1 VTCAHCYQAS
11 VSVACRQ
18 YIRSFISAKALP
30 AQCASQCHQKKP
42 KWLTFCPPDLAWCDF
57 NELVFCH
64 ITCRRAVRQQAYSHA
79 YLCERGGCSKT
90 AYARDRVSDNASTGV
105 ELPAPI
111 ASSSVKI
118 RGGERLTF
126 SSEPVFLTL
135 VSFFSRTGFTCT
147 AKAVPEDVG
156 LLL

>member
-1 VTCAHCYQAS
+1 MQNWRVQQP
-11 VSVACRQ
+11 ACDR
-18 YIRSFISAKALP
+18 ILDSA
-30 AQCASQCHQKKP
+30 C
-42 KWLTFCPPDLAWCDF
+42 
-57 NELVFCH
+57 
-64 ITCRRAVRQQAYSHA
+64 
-79 YLCERGGCSKT
+79 
-90 AYARDRVSDNASTGV
+90 TGV
-105 ELPAPI
+105 DAPADEVPI
-111 ASSSVKI
+111 ASSNVKI